1 MRKGSGITSSEK
13 KARQDRTTM
22 TRKAASTKDQIHL
35 ITFKGVAYTTV
46 PLVRIELSLGPQLGN
61 AFLVLLELGLELRY
75 HVRGDGLLHSGFY
88 LN

>member
-1 MRKGSGITSSEK
+1 
-13 KARQDRTTM
+13 M

-75 HVRGDGLLHSGFY
+75 HVRGDGLLRSGSAVEFIY
-88 LN
+88 LETTAGNDPAG